1 MPKVSVIIPC
11 YNHGKYIDEA
21 VDSILNQ
28 TFKDF
33 EIIIVNDGSTD
44 ELTNNK
50 LKQYDKPKTFV
61 INKEN
66 EGLSVARNTAIKRA
80 VGEYILTLDADD
92 TFEPSFLYRAVYVL
106 DNKPEIGIVT
116 CGLGLMGIDIL
127 SGTHLE
133 GL

>member
-92 TFEPSFLYRAVYVL
+92 SF
-106 DNKPEIGIVT
+106 
-116 CGLGLMGIDIL
+116 
-127 SGTHLE
+127 
-133 GL
+133 